1 MEIQFKK
8 LYPDVQIPAYATI
21 GSAGFDLVAHNFKE
35 YYIAGN
41 KTINPNMKSAK
52 AEKIAEGLWQLPD
65 GRQIKCST
73 YEWGEPASE
82 VQMYPNSRLLV
93 GCGFSV
99 AIPEG
104 YVMDIRTRS
113 GGALKSGLVVLNSP
127 GTIDSDYRGE
137 IGAILH
143 NNSTDSIIIRKGFK
157 VAQALV
163 LKFDVVI
170 FKEVQELSATERG
183 TGGFGSTDK

>member
-8 LYPDVQIPAYATI
+8 LYPDVQIPACATV
-21 GSAGFDLVAHNFKE
+21 GSAGFDLVVHNFKQ
-35 YYIAGN
+35 YYIVGN
-41 KTINPNMKSAK
+41 TMDKINSNVVI
-52 AEKIAEGLWQLPD
+52 EIE
-65 GRQIKCST
+65 
-73 YEWGEPASE
+73 
-82 VQMYPNSRLLV
+82 MYPNSRLLV

-104 YVMDIRTRS
+104 YVMDIRSRS
-113 GGALKSGLVVLNSP
+113 GNALKHGIVVLNSP

-143 NNSTDSIIIRKGFK
+143 NNSTDSVIIRKGDRI
-157 VAQALV
+157 AQGLV

-170 FKEVQELSATERG
+170 FKEVNELSATERG
-183 TGGFGSTDK
+183 EGGFGSTGVS